1 VVRWVEQKG
10 LKVGEKRGF
19 LEDGCNQ
26 RNPMNQY
33 SALKQALKPHLGW
46 HGARLS
52 FLALF
57 LLALLKVK
65 TVNLKELAL
74 GFEGSA
80 LTDSHYKRLQRFFA
94 NFKVDYI
101 EIAHIVVSW
110 LNIPQP
116 WILSIDRT
124 NWSFGSYCYNILTVG
139 IVHEG
144 VAIPILSWML
154 DKKKGNSSSDERMR
168 FMEEMLKIFPSA
180 EIRCLCGD
188 REFIGQAWLRYLLL
202 EPSLAFCLRV
212 RSTDKIEHNGKLLA
226 ANIVFA
232 HLAIGESQ
240 RLQGSCRIWGYP
252 VSVEALRLPDN
263 SLLIVI
269 GQPDYQGLIQDYAQR
284 WGIETLFG
292 IFKTRGFCLES
303 THFTDP
309 KRLRKLFALLTLAL
323 AWSLK
328 TGLEIHR
335 LHPIPIKKHG
345 RRAISLFRLG
355 FDHLRHLILNPSLS
369 NYRDFLHSLQLLSCT

>member
-1 VVRWVEQKG
+1 
-10 LKVGEKRGF
+10 
-19 LEDGCNQ
+19 
-26 RNPMNQY
+26 MNQY
-33 SALKQALKPHLGW
+33 SALKKALKPHLGW

-74 GFEGSA
+74 GFEGNA
-80 LTDSHYKRLQRFFA
+80 LVDSHYKRLQRFFSG
-94 NFKVDYI
+94 FELDYD
-101 EIAHIVVSW
+101 EIARIVVGW
-110 LNIPQP
+110 LNIPSP
-116 WILSIDRT
+116 WVLSIDRT
-124 NWSFGSYCYNILTVG
+124 TWEFGSNYHNILTIG
-139 IVHEG
+139 IVYEG
-144 VAIPILSWML
+144 VAIPILWWML
-154 DKKKGNSSSDERMR
+154 EKKKGNSNSDERMR
-168 FMEEMLKIFPSA
+168 FIEEMLKIFPSA
-180 EIRCLCGD
+180 SIRCLCGD

-202 EPSLAFCLRV
+202 EPALAFCLRI
-212 RSTDKIEHNGKLLA
+212 RATDKIEHNGKLLA
-226 ANIVFA
+226 ARVVFA

-240 RLQGSCRIWGYP
+240 RLQGTCRVWGYS

-269 GQPDYQGLIQDYAQR
+269 GAPQAEGLVRDYALR

-323 AWSLK
+323 VWSLK
-328 TGLEIHR
+328 TGLE
-335 LHPIPIKKHG
+335 LHQLQPIPLKKHG
-345 RRAISLFRLG
+345 RRSRSLFRLG
-355 FDHLRHLILNPSLS
+355 FEHLRHLILNPS
-369 NYRDFLHSLQLLSCT
+369 FLNFPLFLDSLQVLSCT

>member
-1 VVRWVEQKG
+1 
-10 LKVGEKRGF
+10 
-19 LEDGCNQ
+19 
-26 RNPMNQY
+26 MNQY

-46 HGARLS
+46 HGARVS

-65 TVNLKELAL
+65 TVNLKELAI

-80 LTDSHYKRLQRFFA
+80 LVDSSYKRLQRFFA
-94 NFKVDYI
+94 DFKIDYI
-101 EIAHIVVSW
+101 QIARIVVSW

-124 NWSFGSYCYNILTVG
+124 NWAFGSCSYNILTIG

-144 VAIPILSWML
+144 VAIPILWWML
-154 DKKKGNSSSDERMR
+154 NKKKGNSSSDERMR

-180 EIRCLCGD
+180 QIRCLCGD

-202 EPSLAFCLRV
+202 EPSMAFCLRI
-212 RSTDKIEHNGKLLA
+212 RATDKIERYGKLLA
-226 ANIVFA
+226 ANVVFA

-240 RLQGSCRIWGYP
+240 RLQGACRVWGYP
-252 VSVEALRLPDN
+252 VSVEAVRLPDN

-269 GQPDYQGLIQDYAQR
+269 GAPDYQGLIQDYAQR

-345 RRAISLFRLG
+345 RRAKSLFRLG
-355 FDHLRHLILNPSLS
+355 FDHLRHLILNPSLP
-369 NYRDFLHSLQLLSCT
+369 NYLDFLHSL